1 MHVHRSGLVQ
11 HQLIVFVAMLH
22 RENSKISNNMD
33 CLILQQGTP
42 IIVAM
47 MMREFYICLTM
58 YVEIYRTIFYLFST
72 YNKLINALYLLYNE
86 HNLIQIQSSL

>member
-1 MHVHRSGLVQ
+1 MHFSVISHISYLGWDGFLQMHVHRSGLVQ

-58 YVEIYRTIFYLFST
+58 YVEIYRTIFYL
-72 YNKLINALYLLYNE
+72 
-86 HNLIQIQSSL
+86 